1 MRMAGRN
8 GSRGTGKV
16 DSASSLERGGAE
28 PAPAHPAAVAAVQD
42 QLGKMGL
49 AG

>member
-1 MRMAGRN
+1 MASRN
-8 GSRGTGKV
+8 GSRGAAKV
-16 DSASSLERGGAE
+16 DSASSLEQGGAE
-28 PAPAHPAAVAAVQD
+28 PGPAHPAAVAAVQD